1 METGAR
7 GCANDYQEAMEA
19 CEMHRNSLVPR
30 PTAHTMEHRE
40 GQSEAEDAL
49 LIRVGK
55 KDSQAFETI
64 YDRYGGGV
72 FSLAVRMLRDR
83 QVAEEVAQE
92 VFLAIWR
99 GARDFDPARG
109 SARSW
114 ILSLAHH
121 KSVDAVRRQR
131 LRTAEPLSDTIIA
144 ETDVAQDA
152 LRGAAGAE
160 VQHALA
166 SLSDAQR
173 EAIVFAYYVGYTQQ
187 EIAKRLRVPLGTVKT
202 RMRDGML
209 RLRAALEPQVKGTE
223 S

>member
-1 METGAR
+1 MA
-7 GCANDYQEAMEA
+7 A

-30 PTAHTMEHRE
+30 PTAHTMAHRE
-40 GQSEAEDAL
+40 GQGETEDAL
-49 LIRVGK
+49 LVRVGK

-72 FSLAVRMLRDR
+72 FSLAVKMLRDR
-83 QVAEEVAQE
+83 QAAEEVAQE

-131 LRTAEPLSDTIIA
+131 LRTAEPLSDTMIA
-144 ETDVAQDA
+144 DTDVARDA
-152 LRGAAGAE
+152 LRVAAGAE
-160 VQHALA
+160 VKQALA

-173 EAIVFAYYVGYTQQ
+173 EAIVFAYYGGYTQQ
-187 EIAKRLRVPLGTVKT
+187 EIAKRLGVPLGTVKT

-209 RLRAALEPQVKGTE
+209 RLRTALEPQVKGTE